1 MEQFI
6 EYILQFGS
14 LNPQQ
19 INLVRNKAIEIE
31 LPKDDYFWEAG
42 KTIKQVGFV
51 TEGVLRVYYYN
62 NESDEITRYFIT
74 ENLLIL
80 YGYDID
86 ASYTPSEYLQAI
98 TDSRLVVFSKK
109 DWKEISDTIVGWDTI
124 IQKITAKQHGEK
136 LERRSPLVE
145 QDATTRYLEFIEN
158 FPTLV
163 NRIPLSYIASY
174 LGITQSSLS
183 RIRKK
188 ISKK

>member
-1 MEQFI
+1 MEQFM

-14 LNPQQ
+14 LNQQ
-19 INLVRNKAIEIE
+19 QMDLVLTKATEME
-31 LPKDDYFWEAG
+31 LHKDEYYWEAG

-62 NESDEITRYFIT
+62 NKGDEITRYFIT

-80 YGYDID
+80 YGYDA
-86 ASYTPSEYLQAI
+86 ASDYTPSEYVQAV

-109 DWKEISDTIVGWDTI
+109 DWKEISDTIIGWDNI
-124 IQKITAKQHGEK
+124 IQKITTRQHREK

-145 QDATTRYLEFIEN
+145 QDATTRYLAFIEN
-158 FPTLV
+158 FPNLV

-183 RIRKK
+183 RIRKN
-188 ISKK
+188 IR

>member
-1 MEQFI
+1 MKEFI
-6 EYILQFGS
+6 NYILQFGN
-14 LNPQQ
+14 LNQQQ
-19 INLVRNKAIEIE
+19 IALITKKADEIE
-31 LPKDDYFWEAG
+31 LRKDEYYWEAG

-62 NESDEITRYFIT
+62 NKGDEITRYFIT

-80 YGYDID
+80 YGYD
-86 ASYTPSEYLQAI
+86 ANSNYTPSEYVQAV
-98 TDSRLVVFSKK
+98 TDSKLVVFTKK
-109 DWKEISDTIVGWDTI
+109 DWKEIADTI
-124 IQKITAKQHGEK
+124 IGWDNIIHKITAKQHREK

-158 FPTLV
+158 FPTLA

-183 RIRKK
+183 RIRKN
-188 ISKK
+188 IR